1 MKKLRWIS
9 IQYQKFKES
18 TLRKHYTLLEN
29 LWQLLTWRSTTNSEE
44 DLIQLMPDNPEAVTR
59 DKDHQGL
66 IGLMLQAEDKAVEDE
81 WRKKMM
87 MTSIVDLNN
96 FIS

>member
-1 MKKLRWIS
+1 
-9 IQYQKFKES
+9 
-18 TLRKHYTLLEN
+18 
-29 LWQLLTWRSTTNSEE
+29 
-44 DLIQLMPDNPEAVTR
+44 MPDNPEAVTR